1 MLRRLSVL
9 LAVLLP
15 VVAVSFPPA
24 SAEDPP
30 VTVTITS
37 DKATYDYESTAR
49 FAFKVSGAGSTQRI
63 LAVSIKYPGQPV
75 KDFPPSNTYDETQ
88 RKSIAAVANA
98 TIIATVYNA
107 QEPYEKVAQASKPL
121 RVRLQLSTSAPTY
134 QQTSGNYLVYSR
146 GSSPKFR
153 TYVTSYAT
161 PKRCLRSVVQKK
173 TANRWTK
180 VATGAC
186 RSVSSKGRSDWTW
199 SGKHASGVKYRVIT
213 VFAGDAFN
221 IRTTAK
227 PLYFRFR

>member
-9 LAVLLP
+9 LALLLA
-15 VVAVSFPPA
+15 AVGLSFSPA

-37 DKATYDYESTAR
+37 DKATYDFESTAR

-75 KDFPPSNTYDETQ
+75 ENFPASNTYDETQ

-107 QEPYEKVAQASKPL
+107 QEPYEQVARATTSL
-121 RVRLQLSTSAPTY
+121 RVRLDLATTAPGY
-134 QQTSGNYLVYSR
+134 HQTSGNYLVYPR

-173 TANRWTK
+173 TAQGWTK

-199 SGKHASGVKYRVIT
+199 SGKHASGVKFRVIT
-213 VFAGDAFN
+213 VFAGDLYN

-227 PLYFRFR
+227 PVYFRFR